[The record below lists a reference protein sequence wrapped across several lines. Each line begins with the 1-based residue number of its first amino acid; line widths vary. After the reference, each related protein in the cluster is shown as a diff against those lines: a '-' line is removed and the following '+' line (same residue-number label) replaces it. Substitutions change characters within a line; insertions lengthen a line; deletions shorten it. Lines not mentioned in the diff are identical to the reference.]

1 MDGEVC
7 PKEEI
12 SVAAS
17 TLTEVARLAGVSP
30 ATASRVLNGS
40 DRKPG
45 PGVSERVRQ
54 AAETLGY
61 IPNAQAQALAKSSSG
76 LIGLIVHDIAD
87 PYFSAIARGVQDV
100 AKTKNKMVL
109 LATTGGTPAD
119 EKEAVAAFAAR
130 RADAI
135 VIAGSRSSRPE
146 DKAANAEL
154 AAELDRYCRNG
165 GHVGVVGQAILGAAQ
180 SEGYHLVE
188 VPNEELASE
197 LAQQLTTVHAGDF
210 VIVGG
215 PEGLITSDDR
225 INGFQKGLAAAG
237 RAPAE
242 VVRSPFNRAGGYE
255 AGRQLAAR
263 IRSEQEGDGSRTGK
277 SPGRSQLCIF
287 AANDVMA
294 IGVVAAF
301 RAEGLRIPR
310 DALIAGFDDIETLRD
325 FRPALSTVRLP
336 LEEIGRLATLS
347 TVGHGRSKTRRAM
360 SPSKT
365 GTVKAADVT
374 VKSSVPAA
382 DGEPKAVIAGQVTL
396 RRSTEWRE

>member
-1 MDGEVC
+1 MCTTRTLAEQ
-7 PKEEI
+7 EI
-12 SVAAS
+12 LVAAS

-40 DRKPG
+40 ARKPG

-76 LIGLIVHDIAD
+76 LVGLIVHDIAD

-100 AKTKNKMVL
+100 AREQHKMVL

-146 DKAANAEL
+146 DQKSNAEL

-165 GHVGVVGQAILGAAQ
+165 GHVGVVGQAIVGAGALD
-180 SEGYHLVE
+180 GYHLVE
-188 VPNEELASE
+188 VPNEQLASE
-197 LAQQLTTVHAGDF
+197 LAGKLAANHSGDF
-210 VIVGG
+210 VIIGG

-225 INGFQKGLAAAG
+225 IRGFQSGLAAAG
-237 RAPAE
+237 RHAAE
-242 VVRSPFNRAGGYE
+242 VIRASFNRAGGYE
-255 AGRQLAAR
+255 AGLELAQRIQDARQAGEAK
-263 IRSEQEGDGSRTGK
+263 EGEK
-277 SPGRSQLCIF
+277 PNMCIF

-294 IGVVAAF
+294 IGAAAALRSQGF
-301 RAEGLRIPR
+301 RIPR

-325 FRPALSTVRLP
+325 FRPGLSTVRLP

-347 TVGHGRSKTRRAM
+347 TVGPAGHG
-360 SPSKT
+360 
-365 GTVKAADVT
+365 GADDLDHDTAPVVT
-374 VKSSVPAA
+374 
-382 DGEPKAVIAGQVTL
+382 GQVTL
-396 RRSTEWRE
+396 RRSTEWTP

>member
-1 MDGEVC
+1 M
-7 PKEEI
+7 
-12 SVAAS
+12 AAS

-54 AAETLGY
+54 AAEELGY

-87 PYFSAIARGVQDV
+87 PYFSAIARGVQSV
-100 AKTKNKMVL
+100 AKTQNKMVL

-146 DKAANAEL
+146 DQKANTDL

-165 GHVGVVGQAILGAAQ
+165 GHVGIVGQAIVGAGT

-188 VPNEELASE
+188 LPNEELAFE
-197 LAQQLTTVHAGDF
+197 LAGQLAQLHTGEF

-215 PEGLITSDDR
+215 PEGLVTSDDR
-225 INGFQKGLAAAG
+225 IRGFQKGLANAG
-237 RAPAE
+237 RSPAE
-242 VVRSPFNRAGGYE
+242 VVNTSFNRAGGYE
-255 AGRQLAAR
+255 AGGQLAER
-263 IRSEQEGDGSRTGK
+263 IRSSQPSEESRDPADANK
-277 SPGRSQLCIF
+277 SRLCIF

-294 IGVVAAF
+294 IGVVAAL
-301 RAEGLRIPR
+301 REEGLRIPR

-347 TVGHGRSKTRRAM
+347 TAGHSRKDSLVRSKAANM
-360 SPSKT
+360 PGHQSMGT
-365 GTVKAADVT
+365 GAVNHNEDQGPGVTGEVK
-374 VKSSVPAA
+374 
-382 DGEPKAVIAGQVTL
+382 L
-396 RRSTEWRE
+396 RRSTQWTP

>member
-1 MDGEVC
+1 M
-7 PKEEI
+7 
-12 SVAAS
+12 AAS
-17 TLTEVARLAGVSP
+17 TLSEVARLAGVSP

-54 AAETLGY
+54 AAEALGY

-100 AKTKNKMVL
+100 AKLQSKMVL
-109 LATTGGTPAD
+109 LATTTGTPED

-146 DKAANAEL
+146 DQSSNAEL

-165 GHVGVVGQAILGAAQ
+165 GHVGVVGQAIVGAGE
-180 SEGYHLVE
+180 SEGYHLVK

-197 LAQQLTTVHAGDF
+197 LAQQLAAIHPSDF

-215 PEGLITSDDR
+215 PEGLVTSDDR
-225 INGFQKGLAAAG
+225 ISGFQKGLATAG
-237 RAPAE
+237 RPSAD
-242 VVRSPFNRAGGYE
+242 VIHGSFNRAGGYE
-255 AGRQLAAR
+255 AGLRLAER
-263 IRSEQEGDGSRTGK
+263 IRSGHRTGDK
-277 SPGRSQLCIF
+277 GTGKDAERSRLCIF

-294 IGVVAAF
+294 IGLVAAL
-301 RAEGLRIPR
+301 RSEGLRIPR
-310 DALIAGFDDIETLRD
+310 DAWVAGFDDIETLRD

-347 TVGHGRSKTRRAM
+347 TVGHGRSPSRRSLAR
-360 SPSKT
+360 SKNAP
-365 GTVKAADVT
+365 G
-374 VKSSVPAA
+374 KSTDGVDEYPVPENPDAA
-382 DGEPKAVIAGQVTL
+382 DGDAKAPVTGQVTL
-396 RRSTEWRE
+396 RRSTQWTE

>member
-1 MDGEVC
+1 M
-7 PKEEI
+7 
-12 SVAAS
+12 AAS

-54 AAETLGY
+54 AAEELGY

-87 PYFSAIARGVQDV
+87 PYFSAIARGVQSV
-100 AKTKNKMVL
+100 AKTQNKMVL

-146 DKAANAEL
+146 DQQANTEL

-165 GHVGVVGQAILGAAQ
+165 GHVGIVGQAILGAGT

-188 VPNEELASE
+188 LPNEGLAFD
-197 LAQQLTTVHAGDF
+197 LAGQLAHVHTGEF

-215 PEGLITSDDR
+215 PEGLVTSDDR
-225 INGFQKGLAAAG
+225 IRGFQKGLANAG
-237 RAPAE
+237 RPPAE
-242 VVRSPFNRAGGYE
+242 VVNTSFNRAGGYE
-255 AGRQLAAR
+255 AGRQLAER
-263 IRSEQEGDGSRTGK
+263 IRSSQTSEESQGQTEQKKSRV
-277 SPGRSQLCIF
+277 CIF

-294 IGVVAAF
+294 IGVAAAL
-301 RAEGLRIPR
+301 REEGLRIPR

-347 TVGHGRSKTRRAM
+347 TAGHSRKDTLTRSKTAVAAEHQ
-360 SPSKT
+360 SAGT
-365 GTVKAADVT
+365 GTAHPKEDQGPAVTGEVK
-374 VKSSVPAA
+374 
-382 DGEPKAVIAGQVTL
+382 L
-396 RRSTEWRE
+396 RRSTQWTP

>member
-1 MDGEVC
+1 M
-7 PKEEI
+7 
-12 SVAAS
+12 AAS

-40 DRKPG
+40 ARKPG

-76 LIGLIVHDIAD
+76 LVGLIVHDIAD
-87 PYFSAIARGVQDV
+87 PYFSAIARGVQEV
-100 AKTKNKMVL
+100 AREQHKMVL

-146 DKAANAEL
+146 DQQGNADL

-165 GHVGVVGQAILGAAQ
+165 GHVGVVGQAIVGAA
-180 SEGYHLVE
+180 ELDGYHLVE
-188 VPNEELASE
+188 VPNEQLAAE
-197 LAQQLTTVHAGDF
+197 FAGKLAASHSGGF
-210 VIVGG
+210 VIIGG

-225 INGFQKGLAAAG
+225 IRGFQAGLASAG
-237 RAPAE
+237 RPEAE
-242 VVRSPFNRAGGYE
+242 VLRASFNRAGGYE
-255 AGRQLAAR
+255 AGLVLAER
-263 IRSEQEGDGSRTGK
+263 IRNVRNSASANEG
-277 SPGRSQLCIF
+277 GRPDLCIF

-294 IGVVAAF
+294 IGAA
-301 RAEGLRIPR
+301 AGLRSQGFRIPR

-347 TVGHGRSKTRRAM
+347 TVGS
-360 SPSKT
+360 
-365 GTVKAADVT
+365 KAAAV
-374 VKSSVPAA
+374 A
-382 DGEPKAVIAGQVTL
+382 DGKHDDGTAVTGQVTL
-396 RRSTEWRE
+396 RRSTEWTP